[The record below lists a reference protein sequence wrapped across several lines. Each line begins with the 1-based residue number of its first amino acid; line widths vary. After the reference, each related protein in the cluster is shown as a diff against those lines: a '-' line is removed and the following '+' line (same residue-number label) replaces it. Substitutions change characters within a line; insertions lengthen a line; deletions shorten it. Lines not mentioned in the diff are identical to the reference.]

1 MIQKFMVTARPW
13 QRYLIGFIT
22 FLMVSLATLV
32 FMLCIAAFMLT
43 RIDTPDYILIPLTT
57 VMLTV
62 SSFLDAFLIGKVQKE
77 NGILIGLSIAG
88 IFCMLITVVA
98 LHYKTFQLSS
108 IFISKIAAVLF
119 AGIAGGIAGV
129 NT

>member
-13 QRYLIGFIT
+13 QRYLIGLIT

-77 NGILIGLSIAG
+77 NGILIGLSIAA
-88 IFCMLITVVA
+88 IFSMLIIVVA

-108 IFISKIAAVLF
+108 IFISKIAAVIF
-119 AGIAGGIAGV
+119 AGIAGSIAGV

>member
-1 MIQKFMVTARPW
+1 MVTARPW
-13 QRYLIGFIT
+13 QRYLIGLIT

-77 NGILIGLSIAG
+77 NGILIGLSIAA
-88 IFCMLITVVA
+88 IFSMLIIVVA

-108 IFISKIAAVLF
+108 IFISKIAAVIF
-119 AGIAGGIAGV
+119 AGIAGSIAGV